1 MAINNFPE
9 PAQGTDFLQPVGR
22 TDNPQQAGQ
31 ITSRQ
36 LYIGLIENEGGYDTT
51 DEDLRV
57 TVIGGLGDGV
67 LSVNKQ
73 NIPVGEIGSDEWV
86 IVDSRPQPFNM
97 QLNKIFVNGKN
108 LLASLLTE
116 KEMEQARASQKTDKI
131 LMNLA
136 QEYFKKPRD
145 FVIMVYNS
153 YDTSARA
160 YAVLKNTTIV
170 NYSVAIQASQE
181 TIFEN
186 ASLMGSLIKDQRVE
200 ELNSK

>member
-9 PAQGTDFLQPVGR
+9 PAQGTDFLNPDGR
-22 TDNPQQAGQ
+22 TDNAQRSGQ
-31 ITSRQ
+31 VTSRH
-36 LYIGLIENEGGYDTT
+36 LYLGLIENEDGFDSE
-51 DEDLRV
+51 EDLQI

-86 IVDSRPQPFNM
+86 LIDSRPQPFNL

-108 LLASLLTE
+108 LLASLITE
-116 KEMEQARASQKTDKI
+116 EEMKEAISEQKTKKI
-131 LMNLA
+131 LMNLSK
-136 QEYFKKPRD
+136 EYFKKPHD
-145 FVIMVYNS
+145 YVIMAYNS

-160 YAVLKNTTIV
+160 YAVLKGTVIV
-170 NYSVAIQASQE
+170 NYSVAFQASQE

-186 ASLMGSLIKDQRVE
+186 AALMGNLIKDQRVE
-200 ELNSK
+200 ELNN

>member
-1 MAINNFPE
+1 MANNFPE
-9 PAQGTDFLQPVGR
+9 PAQGSDFLNPVGR
-22 TDNPQQAGQ
+22 TDNPQTSGQ

-36 LYIGLIENEGGYDTT
+36 LYIGLIENEDGFDTK
-51 DEDLRV
+51 DEELKV

-86 IVDSRPQPFNM
+86 LVDSRPQPFNM

-108 LLASLLTE
+108 LLASLITE
-116 KEMEQARASQKTDKI
+116 KEMAEVVEGQKAKNI
-131 LMNLA
+131 LMNLSK
-136 QEYFKKPRD
+136 EYFKKPRD

-153 YDTSARA
+153 YDSSARA
-160 YAVLKNTTIV
+160 YAVLKGTVIV

-186 ASLMGSLIKDQRVE
+186 ASLMGSLVRDQRVE
-200 ELNSK
+200 ELNN